1 MRAGRSVGRRF
12 GSEEDFGVANA
23 VFLCVPVCAVLLR
36 LSLFLCCGGIRGGTA
51 PPRPRD
57 DGERVAGR
65 DNGQA
70 ARGPFL
76 AGLSMFYLLGTG
88 CAYLLSFC
96 SPVPSYCFPAFSLSS
111 VSPCSPP
118 SKSEL
123 LSTSVTS
130 SGVALFLAH

>member
-1 MRAGRSVGRRF
+1 METDLFSRILRANDLSVRALRPVPWMRAGGSVGRRF

-70 ARGPFL
+70 AREPFL
-76 AGLSMFYLLGTG
+76 A
-88 CAYLLSFC
+88 
-96 SPVPSYCFPAFSLSS
+96 
-111 VSPCSPP
+111 
-118 SKSEL
+118 
-123 LSTSVTS
+123 
-130 SGVALFLAH
+130 